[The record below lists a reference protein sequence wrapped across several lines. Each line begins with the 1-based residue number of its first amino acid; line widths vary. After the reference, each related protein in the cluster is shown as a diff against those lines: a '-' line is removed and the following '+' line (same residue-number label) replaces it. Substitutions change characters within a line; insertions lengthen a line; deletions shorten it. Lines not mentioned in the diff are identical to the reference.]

1 MLAGA
6 GEQHSESGWALAVT
20 GVECVSRM
28 AKYHLRSWHWRMS
41 LEYEKKTFISF
52 FSPVNQ
58 NALFKESAL
67 CRVAAEL
74 LPLKEVKESH
84 RGGIL
89 SHSLFFF

>member
-1 MLAGA
+1 
-6 GEQHSESGWALAVT
+6 
-20 GVECVSRM
+20 
-28 AKYHLRSWHWRMS
+28 MS

-89 SHSLFFF
+89 SSSLFFF